1 VAALA
6 GCLALSACGG
16 GGSDSDADSG
26 SGSSGG
32 SKTLTVWTYYVA
44 GGQNDALEQQNAM
57 FEKANPGVKVKTVQ
71 IPFDQLPSKL
81 LATATTQEGPDV
93 VLDNVVVDFPSLAS
107 AGVLADLTDD
117 WDGYADKDLFSDSSV
132 WKFDDKV
139 YNVMSYTNLLGLY
152 YNKDALAKLKID
164 PPTTMD
170 EFQSALEKVAAD
182 GSYTPL
188 AESGAPTVEGA
199 WMFMPQLLGE
209 GVDYCNLSEDA
220 LTTGLDRV
228 EGWAKDGITPRET
241 ATWDQ
246 ADAWSAFTSGKYA
259 FGINGNWN
267 LGDAAKA
274 KLGIGTTQFP
284 AGSDGSKDF
293 PGGEG
298 IGIGAFAKDK
308 DLAWKYVEDAWMS
321 KDASLINFKASGQIP
336 TRSDLAEDP
345 AVTSDEL
352 VQPFVKAAGDT
363 AAWPLNEQTAAM
375 QTAIGQAS
383 SSVLSGQSSAADA
396 ASKGL
401 QGVEDAKQKGGGGC
415 E

>member
-1 VAALA
+1 MIRTRWGRGRSAAAAVLA

-170 EFQSALEKVAAD
+170 EFQ
-182 GSYTPL
+182 
-188 AESGAPTVEGA
+188 
-199 WMFMPQLLGE
+199 
-209 GVDYCNLSEDA
+209 
-220 LTTGLDRV
+220 
-228 EGWAKDGITPRET
+228 
-241 ATWDQ
+241 
-246 ADAWSAFTSGKYA
+246 
-259 FGINGNWN
+259 
-267 LGDAAKA
+267 
-274 KLGIGTTQFP
+274 
-284 AGSDGSKDF
+284 
-293 PGGEG
+293 
-298 IGIGAFAKDK
+298 
-308 DLAWKYVEDAWMS
+308 
-321 KDASLINFKASGQIP
+321 
-336 TRSDLAEDP
+336 
-345 AVTSDEL
+345 
-352 VQPFVKAAGDT
+352 
-363 AAWPLNEQTAAM
+363 
-375 QTAIGQAS
+375 
-383 SSVLSGQSSAADA
+383 
-396 ASKGL
+396 
-401 QGVEDAKQKGGGGC
+401 
-415 E
+415 